1 MNTKALIV
9 KSNNLVEAFSDM
21 TTNEAKIIAFLISKI
36 RKEDND
42 FNIQGITVKE
52 FNELLNIKGT
62 KTYSYMKVF
71 AKELL
76 KKTVEVLFDN
86 GDILNVNWFQYS
98 KYINATS
105 TLELCFNSYLKEHLL
120 ILKNNYTK
128 YLLENICCL
137 SSPYTIKLY
146 EILKQYQK
154 IGYRILGV
162 DDLKYILG
170 IKDMYKL
177 YADFKK
183 RVLIPSQS
191 EINFKTDI
199 EFEFIEIKR
208 GKSVIEIKFI
218 IRVNKNIEENQI
230 ATCGEKN
237 IKSIEEKNITEYKEI
252 QKLISDFN
260 YKYNG
265 NLDYN
270 LIKNLIKL
278 KGIDC
283 VKTCVIEF
291 ADFVDNANKVESAFY
306 DFAKKYGTS
315 SAYTKGNVYRNMIG
329 NKPIQATNYEQ
340 REYDDEFF
348 DKLYVNYEF
357 VKDELNNK
365 KKM

>member
-128 YLLENICCL
+128 YNNTF
-137 SSPYTIKLY
+137 S
-146 EILKQYQK
+146 
-154 IGYRILGV
+154 
-162 DDLKYILG
+162 
-170 IKDMYKL
+170 
-177 YADFKK
+177 
-183 RVLIPSQS
+183 
-191 EINFKTDI
+191 
-199 EFEFIEIKR
+199 
-208 GKSVIEIKFI
+208 I
-218 IRVNKNIEENQI
+218 IFHN
-230 ATCGEKN
+230 
-237 IKSIEEKNITEYKEI
+237 
-252 QKLISDFN
+252 
-260 YKYNG
+260 
-265 NLDYN
+265 
-270 LIKNLIKL
+270 
-278 KGIDC
+278 
-283 VKTCVIEF
+283 
-291 ADFVDNANKVESAFY
+291 
-306 DFAKKYGTS
+306 
-315 SAYTKGNVYRNMIG
+315 
-329 NKPIQATNYEQ
+329 
-340 REYDDEFF
+340 
-348 DKLYVNYEF
+348 
-357 VKDELNNK
+357 
-365 KKM
+365 